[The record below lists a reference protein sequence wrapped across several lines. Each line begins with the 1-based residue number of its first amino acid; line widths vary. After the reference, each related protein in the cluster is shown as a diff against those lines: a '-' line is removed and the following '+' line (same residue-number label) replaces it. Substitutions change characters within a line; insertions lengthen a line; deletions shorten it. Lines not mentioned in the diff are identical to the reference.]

1 MARLA
6 VLDLGTNTFHLL
18 IVETDSASHFSVLY
32 KEKRFVKLAE
42 GGIERIGEGAM
53 RRAMSTLKAY
63 RTLLDQYQVKKVKV
77 IGTAALRTASNGPDL
92 MKWAADE
99 TQLDIEIISG
109 EREASLIQ
117 KGVFQSLIDPIE
129 RYLVMDIGGG
139 SVEFIIA
146 ERETIVWCQSF
157 PVGAA
162 VLLREFH
169 QEDPISSED
178 LQAIKDFLSLQLGP
192 LQKALQQ
199 WPTSWLVG
207 AAGTFDIITEQIA
220 INNSSPQTWEIDPTR
235 FAPLFEELKGMS
247 WEERERS
254 PWIPDDRVDMIVVA
268 SSLIHYVLET
278 YLIKRFTV
286 SAYALK
292 EGMIAEMLSEG
303 LNSPE

>member
-63 RTLLDQYQVKKVKV
+63 RTLLDQYQVKEVKV

-117 KGVFQSLIDPIE
+117 KGVFQSLVDPIE

-146 ERETIVWCQSF
+146 EGETIVWCQSF

-169 QEDPISSED
+169 QEDPISSKD
-178 LQAIKDFLSLQLGP
+178 LQAIEDFLSLQLGP
-192 LQKALQQ
+192 LQKVLQQ

-207 AAGTFDIITEQIA
+207 AAGTFDIIAEQIA
-220 INNSSPQTWEIDPTR
+220 IHISSPQTWEIDPTR

>member
-1 MARLA
+1 MSRLA

-18 IVETDSASHFSVLY
+18 IVETDSAGHFSVLY

-42 GGIERIGEGAM
+42 GGIKRIGAAAM
-53 RRAMSTLKAY
+53 QRATSTLMAY
-63 RTLLDQYQVKKVKV
+63 RDLLDQYEVKQVKV

-92 MKWAADE
+92 MKWAADK

-109 EREASLIQ
+109 QREAALIQ
-117 KGVFQSLIDPIE
+117 KGVFQSLVKPLE

-146 ERETIVWCQSF
+146 EGDKVLWCQSF

-162 VLLREFH
+162 VLLRKFH
-169 QEDPISSED
+169 QKDPISAKE
-178 LQAIKDFLSLQLGP
+178 LLGIKAFLNLHLEPLEQALTD
-192 LQKALQQ
+192 
-199 WPTSWLVG
+199 WPTQWLVG
-207 AAGTFDIITEQIA
+207 AAGTFDVIAEQIA
-220 INNSSPQTWEIDPTR
+220 ISRSSPQTWEVDPTR
-235 FAPLFEELKGMS
+235 FAPLFDELKKMS

-278 YLIKRFTV
+278 YQIKRFTV

-292 EGMIAEMLSEG
+292 EGMIAEMLGESP
-303 LNSPE
+303 NSLK